1 MSKSGPSRGKKPRKQ
16 RHRAKG
22 VFGQGS
28 EVAGPLLRVALYARV
43 SSPHQRT
50 IAMQL
55 RQLEEYAERRRWS
68 VVARVEEVESGVK
81 QRPGRESLLRA
92 ARRREIDVILVWRL
106 DRWGRSLTDLVL
118 TLQELQELR
127 VAFVSLTEA
136 FDLTTTTGRA
146 MAGMVAVFA
155 EFEREIRSE
164 RVRAGIEQARRE
176 GRHLGRPPTA
186 ALRADEV
193 RELAA
198 DGLSKSEI
206 ARRVGIGRTS
216 VRRILAEKTK

>member
-1 MSKSGPSRGKKPRKQ
+1 
-16 RHRAKG
+16 
-22 VFGQGS
+22 
-28 EVAGPLLRVALYARV
+28 
-43 SSPHQRT
+43 
-50 IAMQL
+50 MQL

-206 ARRVGIGRTS
+206 ARRVGIGRSS